1 MTLFRFPGPVPHRA
15 LILFLACATSPLHA
29 QQHLT
34 LQDAIALAQ
43 QRSPQFIAARAT
55 RDAARYRDQAFSS
68 RLLPQLTL
76 GGTVPS
82 YSRSIEPFYND
93 SGRLSYVPFQR
104 TNATLTMSLAQKLP
118 VTGGD
123 LFVTSQLGRLDLSGQ
138 PRQWSSTPF
147 TVGLRQD
154 LFRPNTLAWDR
165 REQSVRYVRDER
177 TYLQSL
183 EDVAIST
190 TDLFFNAY
198 AAQAGLRNA
207 EANAAVNDT
216 LYRLNTGRF
225 AVGRIGENDL
235 LQSQL
240 ALLRARSALEAAR
253 IDRDRAMEA
262 LRLGVG
268 LPAGTTFEIEVNATV
283 PEYEADTTRAVE
295 MALRNSATVSDLDL
309 QDVQARR
316 RVNDAKLSN
325 GVGAT
330 VQASYG
336 FNATAPE
343 ARLAYQN
350 LLEARQFSLSVQVP
364 IWQWG
369 AHSET
374 VRAAEAD
381 RTRNDVMANSARDQL
396 ALDAKFAVLQLAQAR
411 RSLAIN
417 VVADSVAGKRY
428 DVAFNRYVIGHIT
441 VDNLYIAQAEKD
453 AALTQFA
460 EGLRRYWQSHYRL
473 RRITLFDF
481 EANQPLH

>member
-1 MTLFRFPGPVPHRA
+1 MRPV
-15 LILFLACATSPLHA
+15 LCLVLLAAAPLQA
-29 QQHLT
+29 QQHLN
-34 LQDAIALAQ
+34 LKDAIALAQ

-55 RDAARYRDQAFSS
+55 RDAARYRDQAFAS
-68 RLLPQLTL
+68 RLLPQLSL
-76 GGTVPS
+76 GGTIPS
-82 YSRSIEPFYND
+82 YSRSIESFYND

-104 TNATLTMSLAQKLP
+104 TNASLTMNLSQKLP
-118 VTGGD
+118 ITGGD
-123 LFVTSQLGRLDLSGQ
+123 LFVSSQLGRLDLSGQ
-138 PRQWSSTPF
+138 PRQWSSSPV

-165 REQSVRYVRDER
+165 REQSVRYVLGER
-177 TYLQSL
+177 TYLQAL
-183 EDVAIST
+183 EDVAIAT

-253 IDRDRAMEA
+253 IDRDRAMES

-268 LPAGTTFEIEVNATV
+268 LPAGTTLEVEVSATV
-283 PEYEADTTRAVE
+283 PDYEADTTRAVAE
-295 MALRNSATVSDLDL
+295 ALRNSATISDLDL

-316 RVNDAKLSN
+316 RVNDAKMSN

-330 VQASYG
+330 MQASYG
-336 FNATAPE
+336 FNATGGA
-343 ARLAYQN
+343 ASQVYQN
-350 LLEARQFSLSVQVP
+350 LLEARQFTLSVQVP
-364 IWQWG
+364 LWQWG
-369 AHSET
+369 AHGEN

-381 RTRNDVMANSARDQL
+381 RTRTEAVAGSTRDQL

-453 AALTQFA
+453 QALTQFA
-460 EGLRRYWQSHYRL
+460 EGLRRYWESHYRL
-473 RRITLFDF
+473 RRITLYDF
-481 EANQPLH
+481 EANQPIH